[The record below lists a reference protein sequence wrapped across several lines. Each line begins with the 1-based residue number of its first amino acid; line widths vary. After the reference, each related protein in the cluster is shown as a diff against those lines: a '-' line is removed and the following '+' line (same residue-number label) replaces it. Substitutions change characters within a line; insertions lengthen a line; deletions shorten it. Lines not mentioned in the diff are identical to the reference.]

1 MRPVAI
7 DGLESQTMDEKQIT
21 TVVDILWTDE
31 DAVAQLAVLR
41 SLGLPDAWIG
51 AGFVRNRVWD
61 TLIGRNTRTN
71 QDDIDVVYYDDSD
84 PDGAK
89 ETEIEAR
96 LSALVPGV
104 IWQARNQRRMH
115 RWRDKGD
122 QPYRDTEDS
131 LRYWLETPTAVAAR
145 LTNDE
150 RIELLAPYGL
160 DDLLNLTCRPTPA
173 GLRRADDYRKRLAS
187 KGWRQRWPE
196 ARFLEP

>member
-1 MRPVAI
+1 
-7 DGLESQTMDEKQIT
+7 MDQKQIAA
-21 TVVDILWTDE
+21 VVDVLWK
-31 DAVAQLAVLR
+31 DADAIAQLDALR
-41 SLGLPDAWIG
+41 SLQLPDAWIG

-61 TLIGRNTRTN
+61 TLIGRVTRTD
-71 QDDIDVVYYDDSD
+71 QDDVDVVYYDGSD
-84 PDGAK
+84 PDGDR
-89 ETEIEAR
+89 ENEIEAQ
-96 LSALVPGV
+96 LVALIPGV

-115 RWRDKGD
+115 LFRNKGD
-122 QPYRDTEDS
+122 APYRDTEDS

-145 LTNDE
+145 LTDDR

-173 GLRRADDYRKRLAS
+173 GLRRADDYRGRLAS

>member
-1 MRPVAI
+1 
-7 DGLESQTMDEKQIT
+7 MDQKQIA
-21 TVVDILWTDE
+21 TVVDILWK
-31 DAVAQLAVLR
+31 DAGAVTQLAALR
-41 SLGLPDAWIG
+41 SLALPDAWIG

-61 TLIGRNTRTN
+61 SLIGRITRTA
-71 QDDIDVVYYDDSD
+71 QDDVDVVYYDESD
-84 PDGAK
+84 PDGDR

-96 LSALVPGV
+96 LAALVPDV

-115 RWRDKGD
+115 RWRDKAD

-145 LTNDE
+145 LTDDE
-150 RIELLAPYGL
+150 RIEMLAPYGL
-160 DDLLNLTCRPTPA
+160 DDLLSLTCRPTPA

-187 KGWRQRWPE
+187 KCWRERWPE